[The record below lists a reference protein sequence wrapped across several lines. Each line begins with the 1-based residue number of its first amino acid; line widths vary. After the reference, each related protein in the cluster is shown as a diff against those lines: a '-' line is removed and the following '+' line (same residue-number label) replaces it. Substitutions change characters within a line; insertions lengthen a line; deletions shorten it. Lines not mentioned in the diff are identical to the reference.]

1 MKWPIESA
9 LRCSL
14 SSAFV
19 GSSNPAPEG
28 IVLCTASMGKIAFV
42 FPGQGS
48 QKVGMGRETFD
59 VSDAAR
65 AVFDEADEALGEA
78 LSRLCFE
85 GPEDELNL
93 TANTQP
99 AVLATSI
106 AILRALDAPFDVVAG
121 HSLGEYSAHVAAGT
135 LGLTDAVRLVRKRG
149 QYMQEAVPFGEG
161 AMAAVLKADRTLV
174 ERICAEV
181 PGLVEAV
188 NYNSPQQIVIAGETA
203 AVREAGTKLKEAG
216 ARASTLPVSAPF
228 HSSLMEP
235 AEERLREYMEQI
247 EFSNPSVPVY
257 VNVNAQ
263 PVTHAA
269 EAKEALLSQVS
280 RPVLWDESV
289 RAMIDDGV
297 SLFVEVGPGR
307 VLSGLLV
314 RIDRGAGRVSVQGPS
329 DFAAARDAIAAARA
343 G

>member
-1 MKWPIESA
+1 
-9 LRCSL
+9 
-14 SSAFV
+14 
-19 GSSNPAPEG
+19 
-28 IVLCTASMGKIAFV
+28 MGKVAFV

-48 QKVGMGRETFD
+48 QKVGMGREAFD
-59 VSDAAR
+59 TSDAAR
-65 AVFDEADEALGEA
+65 AVFQEADEALGED

-85 GPEDELNL
+85 GPEEDLKL

-99 AVLATSI
+99 AVLTASI

-135 LGLTDAVRLVRKRG
+135 LELGDAVRLVRKRG
-149 QYMQEAVPFGEG
+149 QYMQEAVPYGEG
-161 AMAAVLKADRTLV
+161 SMAAVLKADRGLV

-188 NYNSPQQIVIAGETA
+188 NYNSPQQIVIAGETS
-203 AVREAGTKLKEAG
+203 AVSEAGTKLQQAG

-235 AEERLREYMEQI
+235 AEARLREDVDRI
-247 EFSNPSVPVY
+247 EFSDPRVPVY
-257 VNVNAQ
+257 VNVDAT
-263 PVTHAA
+263 PIRDAA
-269 EAKEALLSQVS
+269 AAKGALIRQVS
-280 RPVLWDESV
+280 RPVLWEESV
-289 RAMIDDGV
+289 RNMINDGV

-314 RIDRGAGRVSVQGPS
+314 RIDRRVGRVSVQGPS
-329 DFAAARDAIAAARA
+329 DFAAAKDAIAEVRA

>member
-1 MKWPIESA
+1 
-9 LRCSL
+9 
-14 SSAFV
+14 
-19 GSSNPAPEG
+19 
-28 IVLCTASMGKIAFV
+28 MGKVAFV

-48 QKVGMGRETFD
+48 QRVGMGREAYEA
-59 VSDAAR
+59 SEAAR
-65 AVFDEADEALGEA
+65 AVFDEADEALGEE

-85 GPEDELNL
+85 GPEEELKL

-99 AVLATSI
+99 AILATSI
-106 AILRALDAPFDVVAG
+106 ALLHALDAPFDVVAG

-135 LGLTDAVRLVRKRG
+135 LQLRDALRLVRKRG
-149 QYMQEAVPFGEG
+149 QYMQEAVPYGRG

-188 NYNSPQQIVIAGETA
+188 NYNSPEQTVIAGEA
-203 AVREAGTKLKEAG
+203 EAVREAGAKLKEAG

-235 AEERLREYMEQI
+235 AEARLRENIEQVV
-247 EFSNPSVPVY
+247 FSNPRVPVY
-257 VNVNAQ
+257 VNVDAT
-263 PVTHAA
+263 PVMDGAVA
-269 EAKEALLSQVS
+269 RDALIQQVS
-280 RPVLWDESV
+280 RPVRWEDSV
-289 RAMIDDGV
+289 RRMIDDGV

-314 RIDRGAGRVSVQGPS
+314 RIDKRAGRVNVQDPS
-329 DFAAARDAIAAARA
+329 DFDPAREAIAEARS